1 MTKQPAIYILASQPN
16 GTLYIGATSN
26 LPQRIYQHQ
35 HGLIEGFT
43 KKYHVKIL
51 VYFELYQDMIT
62 AIEREKSLK
71 GVTRHKKIALI
82 ESENPKWEDLA
93 IKFDIFKS

>member
-1 MTKQPAIYILASQPN
+1 MIKQPAIYILASQRN
-16 GTLYIGATSN
+16 GTLYIGVTSN

-43 KKYHVKIL
+43 KKYNVKIL
-51 VYFELYQDMIT
+51 VYFEFCQDMLT

-71 GVTRHKKIALI
+71 GMMRHKKIALI
-82 ESENPKWEDLA
+82 ESENPEWEDLA
-93 IKFDIFKS
+93 VKVDIFKP